1 MSSKL
6 AEQPGP
12 LPRGWSITT
21 RLTILITASCFT
33 ILLASGYFLY
43 WTVEKSL
50 DSEAAQ
56 FLADKVFVLRA
67 IAQDRPD
74 DHAALDEETR
84 IEGAARRFSR
94 YYVRILDQAGRTI
107 IETPGMRDVLAPQTF
122 PAPDTAD
129 APWERKREL
138 DLPGGQTIAA
148 MSALANTHDG
158 DRWIVQLALDVSS
171 KSHVLSSYR
180 RNLAVVLGIGLLISA
195 LAAQVIARRGLA
207 PLAAITR
214 SARAISAASLGHRV
228 GSSVWPRELTEL
240 AAAFD
245 QMLARLDESFRRLS
259 QFSADL
265 AHELRTPMTAFL
277 TQAQVTLS
285 RPRSVVEYRE
295 VLESG
300 IEEFERL
307 ARMIDSLLFLARAEQ
322 APERV
327 ERETLDVRQ
336 AIANVIDLHRNMADE
351 RQVQLECGGDATIVA
366 NAGMVQRAVSNLLS
380 NALRHTPANGR
391 VSVHI
396 VQNEADSATVSVSD
410 SGCGIGAEHL
420 PHLFDRF
427 YRADPSRA
435 HQTGGFGL
443 GLALVRSIMT
453 LHGGEATIES
463 ELGKG
468 TTVRL
473 RFAGD
478 SAPAG

>member
-1 MSSKL
+1 MSSKP
-6 AEQPGP
+6 AEQAGS
-12 LPRGWSITT
+12 RSRAWSITA
-21 RLTILITASCFT
+21 RLTILITLSCFM
-33 ILLASGYFLY
+33 ILFASGCFLY

-50 DSEAAQ
+50 DAEAAQ

-94 YYVRILDQAGRTI
+94 YYVRILDQADRTI
-107 IETPGMRDVLAPQTF
+107 IETPGMRDVLVPQAF
-122 PAPDTAD
+122 PASDKGD
-129 APWERKREL
+129 APWEKKREL
-138 DLPGGQTIAA
+138 YLPGGRTIAA
-148 MSALANTHDG
+148 MTASAKTRDG

-171 KSHVLSSYR
+171 KARALASYR
-180 RNLAVVLGIGLLISA
+180 RNLGAVLGIGLLISA
-195 LAAQVIARRGLA
+195 IAAQIIARKGLA

-214 SARAISAASLGHRV
+214 SARAVSAVNLAQRV
-228 GSSVWPRELTEL
+228 GSSEWPRELTEL

-245 QMLARLDESFRRLS
+245 QMLARLEESFRRLS
-259 QFSADL
+259 QFSADI

-285 RPRSVVEYRE
+285 RPRSIDEYQQ

-300 IEEFERL
+300 IEEFEGL

-322 APERV
+322 SPERM

-336 AIANVIDLHRNMADE
+336 TIANVIDLHRNMADE
-351 RQVQLECGGDATIVA
+351 QQVQLDCEGDASIVA

-380 NALRHTPANGR
+380 NALRHTPAKGR
-391 VSVHI
+391 VLVRI
-396 VQNEADSATVSVSD
+396 VQNDANAATISVSD
-410 SGCGIGAEHL
+410 SGCGIAAEHI

-435 HQTGGFGL
+435 QRTGGFGL

-453 LHGGEATIES
+453 LHGGHATIES
-463 ELGKG
+463 EVGKG
-468 TTVRL
+468 TTVQL
-473 RFAGD
+473 RFAGE
-478 SAPAG
+478 SPLAS